1 MDCRQVCALLC
12 VERGAR
18 PVPAPVPHCKR
29 LENGTCNPV
38 PHRLATSFGVSQDAV
53 AAFLEQDDVQAALRQ
68 LLEGT
73 GGVSKLLIFYQ
84 SRDDI
89 TPVRRTDGEVIPGT
103 GPPEMFL
110 THGDSDR
117 LTGKGAFVMRSAPEG
132 ERLSMDVALDGKV
145 AFGDLTPDLL
155 AALESQLSE
164 VFMPLLA
171 ESHAAWGQLK
181 EGEVEAFRA
190 DVSAFAGSLGDT
202 LRNIGGGIELE
213 QPPPQ
218 YDLEEAAID
227 VVAYSAAHP
236 DL

>member
-89 TPVRRTDGEVIPGT
+89 TPVRRTACRMRRQDRASGE
-103 GPPEMFL
+103 
-110 THGDSDR
+110 
-117 LTGKGAFVMRSAPEG
+117 RSAPRPP
-132 ERLSMDVALDGKV
+132 RL
-145 AFGDLTPDLL
+145 
-155 AALESQLSE
+155 
-164 VFMPLLA
+164 PLCRMA
-171 ESHAAWGQLK
+171 
-181 EGEVEAFRA
+181 R
-190 DVSAFAGSLGDT
+190 
-202 LRNIGGGIELE
+202 
-213 QPPPQ
+213 
-218 YDLEEAAID
+218 
-227 VVAYSAAHP
+227 
-236 DL
+236 